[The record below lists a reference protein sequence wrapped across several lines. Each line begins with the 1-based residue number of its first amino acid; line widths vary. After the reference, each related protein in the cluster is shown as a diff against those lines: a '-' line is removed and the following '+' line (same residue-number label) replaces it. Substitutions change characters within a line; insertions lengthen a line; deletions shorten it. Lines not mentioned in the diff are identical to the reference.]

1 MSIIDDVRK
10 TNQTTFYAAVGVLD
24 LAVEEV
30 RDAQDR
36 AAKVRKDFEAELNRA
51 RAEFK
56 PADVPA
62 RVAALPGKTVDAVM
76 TLAGYAGET
85 YEELAARGEK
95 LIERIRNQQAT
106 KELVATAENTFALSK
121 GAVTTA
127 RNAVNEVEKTTK
139 ATITTGRKEAA
150 RAAQVIVESVEDE
163 AKIVG
168 DEIEKSVKRTR
179 TAAKR
184 ANTTAKKGTQRTTSR
199 TKAAATSA
207 RKTAKAAPKAAEKAA
222 EKVGA

>member
-1 MSIIDDVRK
+1 MSIIHDVRK

-36 AAKVRKDFEAELNRA
+36 AAKARKDIEAELTKA

-56 PADVPA
+56 PADMPA

-76 TLAGYAGET
+76 TLAGQAGDT

-106 KELVATAENTFALSK
+106 KELVATAENTVAIGK

-139 ATITTGRKEAA
+139 ATLTTGRKEAA
-150 RAAQVIVESVEDE
+150 RAAHVIVESVEDE
-163 AKIVG
+163 AKLVG

-179 TAAKR
+179 TAARR
-184 ANTTAKKGTQRTTSR
+184 ANTTAKKGAQRTTSR